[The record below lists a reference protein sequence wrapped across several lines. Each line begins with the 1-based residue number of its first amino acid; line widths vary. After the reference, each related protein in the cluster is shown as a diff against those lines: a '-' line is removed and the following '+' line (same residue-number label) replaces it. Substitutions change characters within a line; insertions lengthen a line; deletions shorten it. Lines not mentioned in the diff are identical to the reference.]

1 MTFDIPLDVY
11 VCLTEGRWQLAIGVL
26 LFDARCSQ
34 CKDKHWNKWRWR
46 KLLIISVLIEKVAH
60 YQSQRGKRIK
70 FSCRHGY
77 GMERTRAYIL
87 NKIYWH
93 FFIVCR
99 EFTIYYNVM
108 MISITMNLLTVNN
121 SHILQINVK
130 NGWI

>member
-1 MTFDIPLDVY
+1 MTFDIPVN

-108 MISITMNLLTVNN
+108 IDDDINIMNLTVYN
-121 SHILQINVK
+121 SDILQINVK

>member
-1 MTFDIPLDVY
+1 MMMGVDDLWYSTW
-11 VCLTEGRWQLAIGVL
+11 CLC
-26 LFDARCSQ
+26 LFDRRQVAACYRSVAVWCSQ

-99 EFTIYYNVM
+99 EFTIYYND
-108 MISITMNLLTVNN
+108 INTMNLTLNN